1 MSGKYNNKKTVID
14 GITFDSKAEARRYTE
29 LKILE
34 RAGEISNLEDHVK
47 YELQPKFKRGKKT
60 IQAITYEADF
70 RYIENGAVV
79 LEDVKGGKNGKGTR
93 TQVFDLKAKILQ
105 FRFPDIELRI
115 IAA

>member
-1 MSGKYNNKKTVID
+1 MSGKYNNKRVTED
-14 GITFDSKAEARRYTE
+14 GITFDSMAERGRYRE
-29 LKILE
+29 LCILQ
-34 RAGEISNLEDHVK
+34 RAGEISELEVHVK